1 MSRSMPVLPISHPY
15 NASLEVANMPT
26 RLWIAALLTLTL
38 GVAGCSSNSKSTDK
52 DYRPLGDPK
61 ALNRG
66 N

>member
-1 MSRSMPVLPISHPY
+1 MPI
-15 NASLEVANMPT
+15 

-38 GVAGCSSNSKSTDK
+38 GVAGCSSNPKSTDK